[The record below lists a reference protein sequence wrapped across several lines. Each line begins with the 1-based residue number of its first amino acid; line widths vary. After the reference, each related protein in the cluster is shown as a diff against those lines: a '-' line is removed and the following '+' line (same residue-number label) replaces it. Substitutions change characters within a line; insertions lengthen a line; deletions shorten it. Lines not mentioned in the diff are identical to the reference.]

1 MFILL
6 SFVSLFQALV
16 TVDTQS
22 EKEEDMETD
31 AAEVVGS
38 VSIEEIEQR
47 MQQSEDKCS
56 YNKQV
61 RYLLSHVSF
70 YISQN

>member
-61 RYLLSHVSF
+61 
-70 YISQN
+70 